1 VSVRVELPLPVTV
14 AGLKPG
20 VTPEGKVLTANP
32 TLAAKPFWGAMVTV
46 YPALPPATTLWLAGV
61 VPMVK
66 SGAVVTVKLMS
77 TVWLKLPLVAVI
89 VAG

>member
-32 TLAAKPFWGAMVTV
+32 TLAAKPFWGAIVTV
-46 YPALPPATTLWLAGV
+46 YPALPPATTL
-61 VPMVK
+61 
-66 SGAVVTVKLMS
+66 
-77 TVWLKLPLVAVI
+77 
-89 VAG
+89 